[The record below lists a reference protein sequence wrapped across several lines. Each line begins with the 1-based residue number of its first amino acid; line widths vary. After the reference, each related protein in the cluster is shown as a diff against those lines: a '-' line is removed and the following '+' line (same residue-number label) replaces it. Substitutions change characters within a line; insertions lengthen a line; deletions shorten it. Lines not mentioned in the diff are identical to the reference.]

1 MKISIN
7 QIVLALKS
15 LEVLDDFGRNE
26 AVEHLKNAIKE
37 LNVAKDEMEIIPVKG
52 REQIDILFGC
62 MLGLDLILGEEIDD
76 G

>member
-37 LNVAKDEMEIIPVKG
+37 LNIVKDEMEIIPVKG